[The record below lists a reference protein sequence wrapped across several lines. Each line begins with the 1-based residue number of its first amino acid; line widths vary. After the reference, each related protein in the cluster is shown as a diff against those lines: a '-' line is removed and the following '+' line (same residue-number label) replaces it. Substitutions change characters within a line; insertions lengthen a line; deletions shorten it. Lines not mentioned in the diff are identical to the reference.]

1 MNALILVDIQYDFC
15 TGGALAVPDAEAI
28 LPTVLSEAKVGY
40 DVIVATQDFHPAG
53 HQSFARVHSSK
64 RPGDFISLHGRP
76 QVLWPDHCVQG
87 TRGSE
92 LHEALSE
99 IKLDAVFQK
108 GTDPEIDSYSGFFDN
123 GREDQRGPATGLD
136 AWLKERGVTDVTVVG
151 LATDYCVK
159 ATAVDANALGYR
171 TTVLTA
177 GVRGVNLQPGDSE
190 ASLTAMASAGILV
203 R

>member
-28 LPTVLSEAKVGY
+28 LPAVLAEAKGGY
-40 DVIVATQDFHPAG
+40 DVVVATQDFHPAG
-53 HQSFARVHSSK
+53 HQSFARVHSGK
-64 RPGDFISLHGRP
+64 KPGDFISLHGRP

-87 TRGSE
+87 TRGAAF
-92 LHEALSE
+92 HDALAE
-99 IKLDAVFQK
+99 IPLDAIFQK

-123 GREDQRGPATGLD
+123 GRGDERGPSTGLD
-136 AWLKERGVTDVTVVG
+136 AWLKARGVTDVTVVG

-171 TTVLTA
+171 TTVLKA

-190 ASLTAMASAGILV
+190 AALAAMASAGITI